1 MDNMFENNDDV
12 VSLEDFFKE
21 YNDIK
26 EKWLNEYRKKSAFI
40 TYLKTSLNSS
50 IQSVLLDQ
58 DIALM
63 VILMVRFLKEIIII
77 IIIIQIAKEVMIIS
91 IWIGLIILEIRIK
104 ETV

>member
-1 MDNMFENNDDV
+1 MFENNDDV

-21 YNDIK
+21 YNDIE
-26 EKWLNEYRKKSAFI
+26 EKWLNEYRKKSIFI

-77 IIIIQIAKEVMIIS
+77 IQIAKEVMIIS
-91 IWIGLIILEIRIK
+91 ILIGLIILEIRIK

>member
-1 MDNMFENNDDV
+1 
-12 VSLEDFFKE
+12 
-21 YNDIK
+21 
-26 EKWLNEYRKKSAFI
+26 LNEYRKKSAFI

-77 IIIIQIAKEVMIIS
+77 IIQIAKEVMIIS
-91 IWIGLIILEIRIK
+91 ILIGLIILEIKIK